1 MEQKEM
7 TRESYRKE
15 TKQQRDSQKKRIRIR
30 ILPIWLRLLLV
41 IVLIAGCAAGGAMV
55 GYGVIGGGQP
65 TDVFEVSTWTHIIDL
80 VNKDE

>member
-1 MEQKEM
+1 M

-15 TKQQRDSQKKRIRIR
+15 TKAKEQQTASKKRIRIR
-30 ILPIWLRLLLV
+30 ILPIWFRLLLV

-65 TDVFEVSTWTHIIDL
+65 SDVFEKSTWTHIIDL